1 MRILSQAT
9 ERIGLF
15 DVPYELC
22 VVTTGKNKKT
32 GSSCIY
38 VRCNLFGEYSVVA
51 AEYSTIEKANKAMDM
66 LKNVYYDSELSKFNN
81 DGTTFLTTHFQFPKD
96 NEIEVYP

>member
-1 MRILSQAT
+1 MRILSQDT

-32 GSSCIY
+32 GSPCIY

-96 NEIEVYP
+96 NEIEV

>member
-1 MRILSQAT
+1 MRILSQDADG
-9 ERIGLF
+9 IGLF

-32 GSSCIY
+32 GSPCIY

-51 AEYSTIEKANKAMDM
+51 AEYSTIEKANKAMEI
-66 LKNVYYDSELSKFNN
+66 LQNTYYDSELSKFIN

-96 NEIEVYP
+96 NEIEV